1 MNKMDV
7 EHLFQNFWKGVRK
20 HSPEIFMGMGIAGF
34 FGTTG
39 LAVWATPEAMRRL
52 EDKRERVRRRKLTAI
67 ETVEAT
73 WKCYIPAAVTGTLS
87 AACVIGSERISS
99 RRNAAL
105 ATAYALSESVLRE
118 YRNKVIETI
127 GERKETEI
135 CNEIDRERV
144 EKNPPEESLA
154 ISTVEATGLTLCY
167 DAAFGRYFHSTIE
180 NIRRAENKL
189 NRQMATMCEPYI
201 SLNEFYREIDAPDL
215 PPVDIGDQ
223 LGWNLDKG
231 LIEVRFS
238 SQLAWGRVPCL
249 VMSYELAPNYNYF

>member
-1 MNKMDV
+1 MSKIDV
-7 EHLFQNFWKGVRK
+7 EQVFRSLRNGVRK
-20 HSPEIFMGMGIAGF
+20 HSPEILTGFGIAGF
-34 FGTTG
+34 FGATG
-39 LAVWATPEAMRRL
+39 LAVWATPEALRRM
-52 EDKRERVRRRKLTAI
+52 EAKREKLRRRKLTVA
-67 ETVEAT
+67 ETVQAT
-73 WKCYIPAAVTGTLS
+73 WKCYLPAAVTGGLS
-87 AACVIGSERISS
+87 TVCVIGSQRISC

-105 ATAYALSESVLRE
+105 ATAYALSENVLRE
-118 YRNKVIETI
+118 YRSKVVETI
-127 GERKETEI
+127 GERKEKEI
-135 CNEIDRERV
+135 RDDIDRERV

-154 ISTVEATGLTLCY
+154 IQTVEGTGLTLCY

-201 SLNEFYREIDAPDL
+201 SLNEFYREIDSPDL